1 LAIIPT
7 GMSGDQVY
15 EATNVLCAKLRDC
28 LAQARSRFA
37 RDPAA
42 WVEEGVGG
50 ELGPAIG
57 EYAKIFSS
65 LHLASRQ
72 ELEHA
77 FKANFKSVKVQD
89 VYEELVEL
97 EENWTELV
105 DKVDQELAGGQNTLI
120 LREEDHIPGHTA
132 LKTIRNEVVEL
143 RDLVQSGDR
152 FVHMILLRHFA

>member
-1 LAIIPT
+1 
-7 GMSGDQVY
+7 MSVDQVC
-15 EATNVLCAKLRDC
+15 EATGVLCAELKAC
-28 LAQARSRFA
+28 LTRVRSRLA
-37 RDPAA
+37 SDPAA
-42 WVEEGVGG
+42 WVEEGVGS

-72 ELEHA
+72 ELEQA

-97 EENWTELV
+97 EENWNELM
-105 DKVDQELAGGQNTLI
+105 DKVDQELAGGKITLI
-120 LREEDHIPGHTA
+120 LREQDYIPGHTA
-132 LKTIRNEVVEL
+132 LNTIRNEVVGL
-143 RDLVQSGDR
+143 GDLVSENR